1 MTFVFPLLLGGLAL
15 AGVPVLLHLIARHK
29 PRTLIFPAL
38 RFLVQKQKS
47 NTRKMQLRHF
57 VLLALRML
65 LIAALCLALARPRLF
80 HESLSLSRESPLA
93 VVLLFDTSAS
103 MEYKT
108 GDATRLDEA
117 KKRALQLLD
126 QLPDGCRI
134 LVIDSG
140 DDAARASDEWAVTQE
155 KARKRIHALKI
166 RPANTPVSRAL
177 ERAFTQLDELAR
189 RKDDEQSAKMPRL
202 LCILSDRTRACWD
215 GGDLP
220 RLTDAADRLSPTL
233 EGIQQARALTA
244 TLQKQVE
251 QLATSGKSFSD
262 TAFLDALAKWQD
274 ETRGLTPDSLPAKDS
289 LLQTVRAARRTGRDL
304 FTQLEKEAAADTL
317 KDTRQTLANWLRA
330 QAGART
336 LWLDVGVDQPI
347 DLALA
352 QLDLPRDGLG
362 RSRTLFTDGE
372 KIPVRAVIEAIGKDL
387 QNTLVWQLGTHQH
400 SQPFEVKAGQKLT
413 LVHEIDLSVLKLP
426 AGPHSLEARFET
438 STDALPF
445 NNQRFA
451 TFSVA
456 EKQRVLVLADDP
468 AKAKGWT
475 WALEDVGFA
484 SEAKAPGAK
493 IAWNDYQAVYLVGV
507 AQPDDKL
514 WQTLAEYVKQGGGL
528 AVVPAGDDLLP
539 DAYASPAAQ
548 ALMPAA
554 FVAKVSSKQA
564 VGTAWNWQPSGI
576 YQHPMMRPFQK
587 WRDDGRTDFFLLP
600 RGALH
605 YWEVKPAPKQA
616 EVLVAYDDEAGRP
629 AVIERLFDPKLKM
642 RGKVILFT
650 TPLDERKPAW
660 NNYDATI
667 TSFQYALALQSGR
680 YLCGDRESQPLNF
693 TLGQD
698 TPTVPAPRGT
708 KHTRFTLVGP
718 DLLENVTVG
727 DKTQLDFKELSAP
740 GNYVLQGNLPNQERG
755 DTLARFS
762 LNVPGEE
769 SDLSRAPLAEI
780 EPLLGKDAVRAVRQ
794 AVDLA
799 DALQGQWSEPVEL
812 YPLLMVVLL
821 LALALENLLANKF
834 YRQQGEAA
842 K

>member
-1 MTFVFPLLLGGLAL
+1 MTFVFPLLLGGLVL

-38 RFLVQKQKS
+38 RFLVQKQRS

-103 MEYKT
+103 MEYRT
-108 GDATRLDEA
+108 GDVSRLDEA
-117 KKRALQLLD
+117 KKRASELLD

-134 LVIDSG
+134 LVLDSG

-166 RPANTPVSRAL
+166 RPANAPMSRAL
-177 ERAFTQLDELAR
+177 DRALALLDEFAR
-189 RKDDEQSAKMPRL
+189 RKDDEQAAKMPRL
-202 LCILSDRTRACWD
+202 LCVFSDRTRACWD

-220 RLTDAADRLSPTL
+220 RLTEAADRLPPTVD
-233 EGIQQARALTA
+233 GVQQARTMTA
-244 TLQKQVE
+244 SLQKQVE
-251 QLATSGKSFSD
+251 QLAATGKSLGEA
-262 TAFLDALAKWQD
+262 AFLDALAKWQD
-274 ETRGLTPDSLPAKDS
+274 ETRGLSPDALPPKDA
-289 LLQTVRAARRTGRDL
+289 LLQAVLAVRRTGRDL
-304 FTQLEKEAAADTL
+304 SVRLEKETDADSV
-317 KDTRQTLANWLRA
+317 KEVRKTLADWLRA
-330 QAGART
+330 QAGARM

-372 KIPVRAVIEAIGKDL
+372 KIPVRAVIEAVGKDL

-400 SQPFEVKAGQKLT
+400 SQPFEVKSGQKLT
-413 LVHEIDLSVLKLP
+413 LVHELDLTMLKLP

-451 TFSVA
+451 TFNVA

-493 IAWNDYQAVYLVGV
+493 IAWNDYQAVHLVGV

-528 AVVPAGDDLLP
+528 AVVPAGDDLRI
-539 DAYASPAAQ
+539 DKYASPAAQ
-548 ALMPAA
+548 ALMPAV
-554 FVAKVSSKQA
+554 FTTKVSSKQA
-564 VGTAWNWQPSGI
+564 VGAAWNWQPSAI
-576 YQHPMMRPFQK
+576 YQHPMMRPFQR

-605 YWEVKPAPKQA
+605 YWEAKPAPKQA
-616 EVLVAYDDEAGRP
+616 EVLVAYDDEVGRP
-629 AVIERLFDPKLKM
+629 AIIERLFDPKLKM

-660 NNYDATI
+660 NNYDAKI

-680 YLCGDRESQPLNF
+680 YLCGDRESQPVNF

-698 TPTVPAPRGT
+698 TPSLPAPRGT
-708 KHTRFTLVGP
+708 KHVRFTLVGP

-727 DKTQLDFKELSAP
+727 DKTQLDFKELLVP
-740 GNYVLQGNLPNQERG
+740 GNFVLQGSLPDKERG
-755 DTLARFS
+755 EPLFRFS
-762 LNVPGEE
+762 LNVPSEE
-769 SDLSRAPLAEI
+769 SDLSRVPLTEI
-780 EPLLGKDAVRAVRQ
+780 EPLFGKDAVRAVRQ
-794 AVDLA
+794 GSDMQE
-799 DALQGQWSEPVEL
+799 ALQGQWSEPVEL
-812 YPLLMVVLL
+812 YPVLMVVLL